1 MLQWISSN
9 VWVKGNVYLKQWSVG
24 CSVTSDSLWP
34 HGLWSSMFLSS
45 QNSLGKNTWVGSH
58 LLLQGIFLTQ
68 GSNSHLLCLLQAD
81 SLPTEPSGKAR
92 LNQFTLLPSVQ
103 MMDMSQWT
111 CVWASSGR
119 WWRTGKPGMLQ
130 SMGSKRVRHD
140 WATERQHQYRKVPEG
155 PPAIQPWSRLG

>member
-9 VWVKGNVYLKQWSVG
+9 VWVKGNVHLKQWSVG

-34 HGLWSSMFLSS
+34 HGLWSSMLLPS
-45 QNSLGKNTWVGSH
+45 QNSPGKNTGVGSH

-68 GSNSHLLCLLQAD
+68 GSNLHLLCLLHYRQILYPL
-81 SLPTEPSGKAR
+81 SQQGSQGWTNLHCSH
-92 LNQFTLLPSVQ
+92 QY
-103 MMDMSQWT
+103 MSQWT

-130 SMGSKRVRHD
+130 SMGLKRVRHD
-140 WATERQHQYRKVPEG
+140 WATERQHQYRKVPKG
-155 PPAIQPWSRLG
+155 PPAIQLWSRLG